1 MNFWH
6 MQLHPNDKSA
16 FNRTEI
22 KNLLISKKVIGL
34 GKKWDNDRGQP
45 QKFSTVMQVGDI
57 ILIRSE
63 GPLALVKVIGQC
75 YENTDDSIWFDLI
88 RDVEILSLDGNIYK
102 NQYKAVFSSSWNDSL
117 YLSTTIE
124 VANSSKFIKFWYQDI
139 FGKIEMDNAINLL
152 SSKHQIVLQGPPGT
166 GKTRLAKLIAE
177 KLIQPSVIGSPEE
190 IVDKLLREFDS
201 SSNQVIAVRE
211 QHRNILTE
219 FLEQFPKEQLNQLSL
234 DQYCTGTGGR
244 NNFCWWIE
252 RGLQPL
258 GYYFPGSSRTY
269 QIYWK
274 KSTQEYSKHGFIKN
288 VTDDDVA
295 MKEVAQKLHN
305 LVNQRNL
312 DELAKYF
319 GDSFMLKILNTYY
332 PTEYFPINSEKM
344 INHALKIFKVD
355 YSALNVFD
363 KNKKLYEIYINKKEK
378 FNLDMTPFEFSNL
391 LSSTFNLKE
400 GKDITEKNEV
410 ISQGEY
416 QIVQFHP
423 AYSYED
429 FVRGIVAK
437 TDENGNI
444 AYNVENKVLA
454 AFAKK
459 AQDNP
464 NGKYVLIIDEINR
477 ANLPSVLGELIYAL
491 EYRGEAVTTMYELEE
506 DRQII
511 LPKNLYIIGTMNT
524 ADRSV
529 GHIDYAIRRRFAFV
543 DVQPNETIIEN
554 QKAKNI
560 FKYLDLLFK
569 EHLSPDFKKD
579 DVMIGHSYF
588 LVQDDNQ
595 LRMKLDYEIKPILKE
610 YLKDGILL
618 DSAEVH
624 IDNLKV

>member
-1 MNFWH
+1 
-6 MQLHPNDKSA
+6 MQLHPNDPV
-16 FNRTEI
+16 FFDTERV
-22 KNLLISKKVIGL
+22 KRLLREKGVIGFGEWEKGENL
-34 GKKWDNDRGQP
+34 IP
-45 QKFSTVMQVGDI
+45 QFKDKMKIGDI
-57 ILIRSE
+57 IAIKK
-63 GPLALVKVIGQC
+63 GGTPIALVKVIGEYFLCDEIDHELDWFEHRRKVEVLDFYKSDYKFYIDQPRRTLSIC
-75 YENTDDSIWFDLI
+75 KNLKTATSKTIIEWYEKAMGLENINI
-88 RDVEILSLDGNIYK
+88 ALSLLNFK
-102 NQYKAVFSSSWNDSL
+102 NQ
-117 YLSTTIE
+117 I
-124 VANSSKFIKFWYQDI
+124 I
-139 FGKIEMDNAINLL
+139 
-152 SSKHQIVLQGPPGT
+152 LQGPPGT

-190 IVDKLLREFDS
+190 IIDKQLKEFDAS
-201 SSNQVIAVRE
+201 SSQLLAMRE
-211 QHRNILTE
+211 QHRGILAE
-219 FLEQFPKEQLNQLSL
+219 FLDLFPKEALSQLSL
-234 DQYCTGTGGR
+234 DQYCTGTGER

-274 KSTQEYSKHGFIKN
+274 KSTQEYSKHGFIKDY
-288 VTDDDVA
+288 TDDDAA
-295 MKEVAQKLHN
+295 MKEVAQKISN
-305 LVNQRNL
+305 LVNQKNL
-312 DELAKYF
+312 KEAAKYF

-355 YSALNVFD
+355 YSALNLFE
-363 KNKKLYEIYINKKEK
+363 KNKRLYEIYINKKEK
-378 FNLDMTPFEFSNL
+378 FKLDMTPFEFSNL

-400 GKDITEKNEV
+400 GKDITERNEV

-429 FVRGIVAK
+429 FVRGIVAE
-437 TDENGNI
+437 TDDNGNI
-444 AYNVENKVLA
+444 SYKVENKVLA
-454 AFAKK
+454 KFAKK

-491 EYRGEAVTTMYELEE
+491 EYRGEAVTTMYEFEGE
-506 DRQII
+506 RQIV

-543 DVQPNETIIEN
+543 SVLPDEKIIEN
-554 QKAKNI
+554 EQALNI
-560 FKYLDLLFK
+560 FKEVVSLFE
-569 EHLSPDFKKD
+569 EHLSADFQKE

-588 LVQDDNQ
+588 LVKDEAA
-595 LRMKLDYEIKPILKE
+595 LAIKLEYEIKPILKE
-610 YLKDGILL
+610 YLKDGILTE
-618 DSAEVH
+618 SASTSIE
-624 IDNLKV
+624 NLKV

>member
-6 MQLHPNDKSA
+6 MQLHPNDPVFFNIERVKKLLREKS
-16 FNRTEI
+16 
-22 KNLLISKKVIGL
+22 VIGFGEWEKGESL
-34 GKKWDNDRGQP
+34 IP
-45 QKFSTVMQVGDI
+45 QFKDKMKIGDI
-57 ILIRSE
+57 VAIKKGETPI
-63 GPLALVKVIGQC
+63 ALVKVIGEYFLCDDVDNELDWFEHRRKVKVLDFYQGDYDFFIDQPRGTLSIC
-75 YENTDDSIWFDLI
+75 KDLNTATSKTIIEWYEKAMGSENINIS
-88 RDVEILSLDGNIYK
+88 LSLLNLK
-102 NQYKAVFSSSWNDSL
+102 NQ
-117 YLSTTIE
+117 I
-124 VANSSKFIKFWYQDI
+124 I
-139 FGKIEMDNAINLL
+139 
-152 SSKHQIVLQGPPGT
+152 LQGPPGT

-177 KLIQPSVIGSPEE
+177 KLIQPLVIGSPEE
-190 IVDKLLREFDS
+190 IVDKLLRAFDS
-201 SSNQVIAVRE
+201 SSNQVIAIRE

-312 DELAKYF
+312 DEVAKYF
-319 GDSFMLKILNTYY
+319 GESFILKILNTYY

-344 INHALKIFKVD
+344 ISHALKIFKVD

-378 FNLDMTPFEFSNL
+378 FNLDITPFEFSNL

-444 AYNVENKVLA
+444 FYNVENKVLA

-464 NGKYVLIIDEINR
+464 NGKYVLIIDEIN
-477 ANLPSVLGELIYAL
+477 
-491 EYRGEAVTTMYELEE
+491 
-506 DRQII
+506 
-511 LPKNLYIIGTMNT
+511 
-524 ADRSV
+524 
-529 GHIDYAIRRRFAFV
+529 
-543 DVQPNETIIEN
+543 
-554 QKAKNI
+554 
-560 FKYLDLLFK
+560 
-569 EHLSPDFKKD
+569 
-579 DVMIGHSYF
+579 
-588 LVQDDNQ
+588 
-595 LRMKLDYEIKPILKE
+595 
-610 YLKDGILL
+610 
-618 DSAEVH
+618 
-624 IDNLKV
+624 

>member
-1 MNFWH
+1 

-211 QHRNILTE
+211 QHRNILSE

-258 GYYFPGSSRTY
+258 GYYFPGSSRIY

-464 NGKYVLIIDEINR
+464 NGKYVLIN
-477 ANLPSVLGELIYAL
+477 
-491 EYRGEAVTTMYELEE
+491 
-506 DRQII
+506 
-511 LPKNLYIIGTMNT
+511 
-524 ADRSV
+524 
-529 GHIDYAIRRRFAFV
+529 
-543 DVQPNETIIEN
+543 
-554 QKAKNI
+554 
-560 FKYLDLLFK
+560 
-569 EHLSPDFKKD
+569 PD
-579 DVMIGHSYF
+579 
-588 LVQDDNQ
+588 
-595 LRMKLDYEIKPILKE
+595 P
-610 YLKDGILL
+610 
-618 DSAEVH
+618 A
-624 IDNLKV
+624 